1 MRFVRGKTFPVAL
14 VGLALLVAPQVY
26 GYMVLHLSLAEMCD
40 RAATIFRGTV
50 VDITPGTVE
59 IGGAEL
65 PTVTYKLEAT
75 EVFKGDVPAV
85 KGVQVVE
92 VTMLGTVKAAVDFGN
107 LRKLS
112 ALPKLPEL
120 TVGNEYLL
128 LTTAESQLGLSTT
141 VGLGQGCFDI
151 FHDGA
156 KTELAANQLNNQ
168 GLFNGPVEYT
178 ALAAAIHEALGQ

>member
-14 VGLALLVAPQVY
+14 LGLALLVVPQAY
-26 GYMVLHLSLAEMCD
+26 GYMVLHLSLVEMCD

-50 VDITPGTVE
+50 VDITPGTIEVA
-59 IGGAEL
+59 GAEL
-65 PTVTYKLEAT
+65 PTVTYKLEAS
-75 EVFKGDVPAV
+75 EVFKGEIPAA
-85 KGVQVVE
+85 KGVQVIE
-92 VTMLGTVKAAVDFGN
+92 VTMLGTVKAAVDSGN
-107 LRKLS
+107 LRKFT
-112 ALPKLPEL
+112 ALPKLPQL

-128 LTTAESQLGLSTT
+128 LTTSESRLGLSTT

-168 GLFNGPVEYT
+168 GLFAGPVEYT
-178 ALAAAIHEALGQ
+178 ALAAAIQDALGQ